1 MCSDQE
7 VLEAVRASRSLAQVL
22 AKLGIRQSG
31 GTQATLK
38 GVFSRWEPIRPISW
52 APVGEGGVVSL

>member
-31 GTQATLK
+31 GTHAQAASSVDGSQYVPSLGGRLAK
-38 GVFSRWEPIRPISW
+38 GESFS
-52 APVGEGGVVSL
+52 L